1 MPLIENQ
8 KRKNVKEYFLRICIL
23 LVLFV
28 MALIAPWW
36 VSMFFAFILIVFFT
50 MYEAV
55 LVGLILDSLFASV
68 NLRLNVTEYMYTS
81 LLLLT
86 ITLSWFLSNQVRNLR
101 K

>member
-1 MPLIENQ
+1 M
-8 KRKNVKEYFLRICIL
+8 RICIL

-68 NLRLNVTEYMYTS
+68 NLRLNVTEYTYTS